1 MLAHLRVS
9 ATFLRHSRSAR
20 SRHGSCAPW
29 IAWDCDLA
37 ARRFH
42 PKLVS
47 RETYRS
53 KIRPRAHPWKLA
65 HQRVA
70 PRGRRAQGPLYLE
83 RFTLATSLMLL
94 GRSSEPRSPVV
105 RFHVKRAGRERQV
118 AGSVPGQRAPTSAI
132 DGIARCGRRCHGRQY
147 SDAAGPPPDLPNPF
161 VLSAEA
167 AHQSLRTASCGNWVL
182 MTSIRGHLWSG
193 TDARGARTTVFH
205 VKPPATGRLLDALVP
220 TSLQDRT
227 TRPAPS
233 RTEPPRAP
241 RGASTAVTIHT
252 PSPCPVVRRNRR
264 LSRAHQHRRGI
275 YGRTP

>member
-1 MLAHLRVS
+1 MLAHPRVS
-9 ATFLRHSRSAR
+9 ATLLRHSRSAR

-83 RFTLATSLMLL
+83 RFRLAASLMVLA
-94 GRSSEPRSPVV
+94 RSSEPRSPVV
-105 RFHVKRAGRERQV
+105 RFHVKRAGRERRV

-147 SDAAGPPPDLPNPF
+147 SDAAGAPPHPLTPS
-161 VLSAEA
+161 VLSAGA
-167 AHQSLRTASCGNWVL
+167 AHQSFRTASCGNWVFNA
-182 MTSIRGHLWSG
+182 SIRVQLRSG
-193 TDARGARTTVFH
+193 IDAR
-205 VKPPATGRLLDALVP
+205 
-220 TSLQDRT
+220 
-227 TRPAPS
+227 
-233 RTEPPRAP
+233 
-241 RGASTAVTIHT
+241 
-252 PSPCPVVRRNRR
+252 
-264 LSRAHQHRRGI
+264 
-275 YGRTP
+275 